1 MEMLIVAYR
10 RRAKEES
17 RATIVVNVQMGKV
30 QLAVATDIGLE
41 TSATKKLK
49 ILRIAMLAIIIA

>member
-41 TSATKKLK
+41 TSATKKK

>member
-1 MEMLIVAYR
+1 MEMLIVANR
-10 RRAKEES
+10 RLIAEEES

-41 TSATKKLK
+41 TSAT
-49 ILRIAMLAIIIA
+49 

>member
-17 RATIVVNVQMGKV
+17 SATIVVNVQMGKV

-41 TSATKKLK
+41 TSATKKK